1 MYKSR
6 LFIHF
11 MIYIKKTAKQQKQIL
26 KFSMDT
32 DDGYEMIR
40 NIGNPMMAML
50 KANKH
55 ICIENE

>member
-1 MYKSR
+1 
-6 LFIHF
+6 

-26 KFSMDT
+26 KFSKDT

>member
-1 MYKSR
+1 
-6 LFIHF
+6 
-11 MIYIKKTAKQQKQIL
+11 
-26 KFSMDT
+26 MDT